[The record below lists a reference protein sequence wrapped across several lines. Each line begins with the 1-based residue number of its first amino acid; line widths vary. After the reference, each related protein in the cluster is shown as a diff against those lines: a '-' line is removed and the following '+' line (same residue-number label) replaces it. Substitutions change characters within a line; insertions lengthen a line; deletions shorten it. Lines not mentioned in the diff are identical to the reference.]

1 MEYATWRKNRWEE
14 VAGPGGKAGTVQLA
28 MVSHPEPGVSGLP
41 GRWEVSAS
49 GVLTLTVTAADG
61 ASIGGRPVTGAVEV
75 ESGSQVELADGRV
88 CFVQGRGGTYGMV
101 VWDPSAP
108 VLTRLRDIASY
119 PYDPNWVVDA
129 EYRPTPGRTIEVER
143 LTSPRSKETVSA
155 PGDLVVE
162 LGGREYTLVVL
173 ESVPGLRLAVFT
185 DPSSGTDTPEIGRWL
200 ILPPDEGTNLRVDF
214 NKVTLPHH
222 VFSTAFPCPIPL
234 EANHLP
240 VVVDAG
246 ERALVLDGTSRST
259 GTEPDD
265 RGQDEIMEPELIEKA
280 VQYLR
285 HLEHFDFAS
294 MRAMCTDTAT
304 VWHNDGK
311 GEQTIEE
318 NLEQLGQM
326 SSGGGVVALR
336 YEITRQFQKPDEVL
350 QQHVLHID
358 MPDGAG
364 TELPVAMYFGFQG
377 GLIDRIE
384 EYANMTPPNEGSAS

>member
-1 MEYATWRKNRWEE
+1 M
-14 VAGPGGKAGTVQLA
+14 
-28 MVSHPEPGVSGLP
+28 
-41 GRWEVSAS
+41 
-49 GVLTLTVTAADG
+49 
-61 ASIGGRPVTGAVEV
+61 
-75 ESGSQVELADGRV
+75 
-88 CFVQGRGGTYGMV
+88 
-101 VWDPSAP
+101 
-108 VLTRLRDIASY
+108 
-119 PYDPNWVVDA
+119 
-129 EYRPTPGRTIEVER
+129 PGRTVEVGR
-143 LTSPRSKETVSA
+143 LTSPRSTETVSA

-162 LGGREYTLVVL
+162 LGGQEHTLVVL

-200 ILPPDEGTNLRVDF
+200 IVPQGEGSTVRVDF
-214 NKVTLPHH
+214 NQVTLPHH
-222 VFSTAFPCPIPL
+222 AFSTAFPCPIPL

-259 GTEPDD
+259 MPEPDN
-265 RGQDEIMEPELIEKA
+265 RGRDGIMEPELTEKA

-285 HLEHFDFAS
+285 HLERFDFAS
-294 MRAMCTDTAT
+294 MRAMCTDMAT

-318 NLEQLGQM
+318 NLGQLKQM

-336 YEITRQFQKPDEVL
+336 YEITRQFQKPGEVL
-350 QQHVLHID
+350 QQHVLHIN

-364 TELPVAMYFGFQG
+364 TELPVAMYFGFQD

-384 EYANMTPPNEGSAS
+384 EYANMTPPNGSRAS